1 MAPDDDYERRIL
13 AIHGDGG
20 VEDIRHE
27 EFAAMADVYLGADF
41 DKAKLVEIET
51 LQVRLHAEQ
60 DALITGLESKS
71 ISPEQY
77 VDACNKLIQD
87 FAVRCEQVLG
97 KADFNKLFGIE
108 RGEAGVLIDKDIFLA
123 AHG

>member
-1 MAPDDDYERRIL
+1 MSPDDEYERRVL

-20 VEDIRHE
+20 IDIRHE
-27 EFAAMADVYLGADF
+27 EFAAMADVYLGAGF

-51 LQVRLHAEQ
+51 LQVLLHAEQ
-60 DALITGLESKS
+60 EALVAGLSAKS
-71 ISPEQY
+71 ISLDQF
-77 VDACNKLIQD
+77 VDACNKLAQD
-87 FAVRCEQVLG
+87 FATRCEQVLG

-108 RGEAGVLIDKDIFLA
+108 RGDAGALIDKDIFLA